1 MAFTNKKNA
10 KTYKPQKGDTLQSI
24 AERESAAGNSITWQE
39 IAQYNWGTQ
48 DEDEVEALLRD
59 ELGTRFR
66 NADNKFEMSG
76 DDEPRNELKIP
87 QRFNHSALSLKK
99 SYQIRVR
106 KKQSPKQFLGCTAL
120 PSITFGFDSSFI
132 NPAVVDY
139 LSELE
144 NLAKEH
150 PQAKIMVF
158 GHTDATG
165 DEMYNKCLSER
176 RAWSAYAFIVN
187 DVDAWETLYSHKD
200 ENWGVPVIQTVLADL
215 GHDPGSID
223 GDLGPNTYSAMRSF
237 LDIPDNA
244 HVKNNEAF
252 RKRLFAAYMS
262 GKHNI
267 DLPKERFMEPGYM
280 GCGEFNPIEDKKEE
294 SERNRRAI
302 FYLFDSSRIPKIPC
316 EFANNKNCVKQF
328 VSLESRYQKNF
339 ACSFYD
345 SLSANC
351 EIPVES
357 LTLKIRL
364 YDSFSVPIPYAPYKL
379 VLNSEKICG
388 EADENG
394 FICKQV
400 SHHPSKCH
408 IFWGINSS
416 DNRTD
421 NNYEFSHEIFLD
433 LSAQNRDLVAKKR
446 LANLG
451 YPVSIEIPLE
461 EQQAIVRSFQ
471 RDCIPD
477 FELVENGLLDDK
489 TNEALTKVHDECNLP
504 TIRREEQIH

>member
-1 MAFTNKKNA
+1 MAFTNRKNA

-66 NADNKFEMSG
+66 NADNKFEISD

-99 SYQIRVR
+99 SHQIRVR

-132 NPAVVDY
+132 SPAVVDY

-144 NLAKEH
+144 KLTKEH

-158 GHTDATG
+158 GHTDAVG
-165 DEMYNKCLSER
+165 DEMYNKRLSER

-215 GHDPGSID
+215 GHDPGGID

-252 RKRLFAAYMS
+252 RKRLFSAYMS
-262 GKHNI
+262 GKHDI

-280 GCGEFNPIEDKKEE
+280 GCGEFNLIDQEDKNNQK
-294 SERNRRAI
+294 NRRVT
-302 FYLFDSSRIPKIPC
+302 FYFFHQDRIPILPCKYANINPC
-316 EFANNKNCVKQF
+316 ERQKVSLDTRNPQGFSCSYYDNIAKNCFEDNQEVF
-328 VSLESRYQKNF
+328 MVHLL
-339 ACSFYD
+339 D
-345 SLSANC
+345 SHGKIMKEVEWQVLVGDSILKEGNAEDGLAVIHLNSIP
-351 EIPVES
+351 EIV
-357 LTLKIRL
+357 TLKWGK
-364 YDSFSVPIPYAPYKL
+364 FTTP
-379 VLNSEKICG
+379 NSEASDYFYECEYYPDIREKT
-388 EADENG
+388 NG
-394 FICKQV
+394 DFYQRI
-400 SHHPSKCH
+400 
-408 IFWGINSS
+408 
-416 DNRTD
+416 
-421 NNYEFSHEIFLD
+421 
-433 LSAQNRDLVAKKR
+433 LS
-446 LANLG
+446 NLG
-451 YPVSIEIPLE
+451 YESFSHFLADLWLE
-461 EQQAIVRSFQ
+461 ESDIERGKEILINWHGSGTIS
-471 RDCIPD
+471 D
-477 FELVENGLLDDK
+477 
-489 TNEALTKVHDECNLP
+489 EALLGADEY
-504 TIRREEQIH
+504 EEDGYEEDEYEY